1 MDDRRKRIQDRIAK
15 RRKQAEQNQ
24 QGAWA
29 NLIQD
34 ESDGYRPNLSYESP
48 SPGNDYPLF
57 KKEWFLFKIL
67 AAACLFLLVAIAY
80 KHPSTQL
87 DKVRVVVKDTMNQEF
102 QFATVASWYEDT
114 FGKPIAFYPDKK
126 KTETGTVADNSN
138 QQSDLP
144 VIGKITESFEVNGEG
159 VLVETSQIK
168 NVEALNEGIVM
179 FAGVK
184 EGLGKTV
191 MVKHADKSES
201 WYGQLES
208 VEVKLYD
215 PVVKGTEI
223 GKVTASEDGSKGTF
237 YLAIKKN
244 DQFIDP
250 KQVISFE

>member
-1 MDDRRKRIQDRIAK
+1 MDDRRKRIQERIAK
-15 RRKQAEQNQ
+15 RRKRAEHHQ

-34 ESDGYRPNLSYESP
+34 ETDGYSPPLSYESP
-48 SPGNDYPLF
+48 SPGNDFPLF

-67 AAACLFLLVAIAY
+67 AAACLFLLVAIAF

-87 DKVRVVVKDTMNQEF
+87 DEVRSVVKETMNQEF

-114 FGKPIAFYPDKK
+114 FGKPIAFYPDKTK
-126 KTETGTVADNSN
+126 KESGTVADRPDN
-138 QQSDLP
+138 QSALP

-159 VLVETSQIK
+159 VLIETSQNK
-168 NVEALNEGIVM
+168 KVNALREGIVM

-191 MVKHADKSES
+191 MIQHADKSES

-208 VEVKLYD
+208 VDVKLYD
-215 PVVKGTEI
+215 PVAKGTEI
-223 GKVTASEDGSKGTF
+223 GKVTASENGSKGTF

-250 KQVISFE
+250 TQVISFE

>member
-34 ESDGYRPNLSYESP
+34 ESDGYRPDLSYESP

-126 KTETGTVADNSN
+126 KTESGTVAENPD
-138 QQSDLP
+138 QQSALP
-144 VIGKITESFEVNGEG
+144 VSGKITESFEVNGEG
-159 VLVETSQIK
+159 VLIETSQPK
-168 NVEALNEGIVM
+168 KVEALDKGMVK

-184 EGLGKTV
+184 DGLGKTV
-191 MVKHADKSES
+191 VIQHADKSET
-201 WYGQLES
+201 WYGKLES
-208 VEVKLYD
+208 IDVNLYD
-215 PVVKGTEI
+215 PVTKGTEL
-223 GKVTASEDGSKGTF
+223 GKVSASENGSKGTF

-244 DQFIDP
+244 GQFIDP
-250 KQVISFE
+250 TQVISFE